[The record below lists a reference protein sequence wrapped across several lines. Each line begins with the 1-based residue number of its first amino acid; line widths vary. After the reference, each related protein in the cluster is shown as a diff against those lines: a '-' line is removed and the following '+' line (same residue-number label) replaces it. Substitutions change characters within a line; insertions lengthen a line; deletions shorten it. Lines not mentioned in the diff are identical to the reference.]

1 MPKPIVQPRI
11 IHMTHVFIRRILVL
25 SMLAGSMSGIANAQ
39 VKAIGSFK
47 DWQVFTQKV
56 DGDLV
61 CFAATEAM
69 DKAPKDVT
77 HGDVHFYVANWKSG
91 AGKEQPSL
99 KVGYELRGDIP
110 PEVVIGRERW
120 RMYTSANEA
129 FLEDKNENSVVRALK
144 RGSNLRVEAV
154 SARDTRTAY
163 HFSLSG
169 SSAAIDRAAAACK

>member
-1 MPKPIVQPRI
+1 MP
-11 IHMTHVFIRRILVL
+11 IRYHSATRSTKAFTKRFLALCIF
-25 SMLAGSMSGIANAQ
+25 AGSISGIANAQ

-61 CFAATEAM
+61 CFAATEAI
-69 DKAPKDVT
+69 DKAPKDVA
-77 HGDVHFYVANWKSG
+77 HGDVHFFVANWKSG
-91 AGKEQPSL
+91 AGKEQPSV

-144 RGSNLRVEAV
+144 RGTDLRIEAV